1 MKAFIFMP
9 TCLSIRC
16 LDIIDN
22 WHLQKLGAADRD
34 IGESPS
40 SLAPGH
46 SERKSVACL

>member
-1 MKAFIFMP
+1 MA

-34 IGESPS
+34 IGESPL
-40 SLAPGH
+40 SLVPRH
-46 SERKSVACL
+46 SERKSVGCL